1 MQAPDC
7 EHHGGWVCGRMTVN
21 LVTRETRMKAILGH
35 TESSK
40 AELAYRNLSS
50 KQNKTKLGIWSSS
63 SVVKNDS

>member
-1 MQAPDC
+1 
-7 EHHGGWVCGRMTVN
+7 MTVN